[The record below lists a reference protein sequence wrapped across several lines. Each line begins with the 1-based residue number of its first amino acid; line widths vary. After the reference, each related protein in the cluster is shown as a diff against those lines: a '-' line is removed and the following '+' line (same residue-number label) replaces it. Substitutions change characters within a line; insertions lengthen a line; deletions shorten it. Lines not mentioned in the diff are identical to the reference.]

1 MMRNAILFSSHLLDD
16 VVLARLNKLRSEV
29 PAGFEVYFFFDEA
42 KLRKKDVLRH
52 ARAPALEHGND
63 SWMKYKKANRYF
75 TTKIPG
81 NEDGMLLG
89 AFHRMPRHD
98 YYWYLEYDVVY
109 SGNWK
114 GFFAEFDENSA
125 DMLSTNISRHDE
137 IPDWPLW
144 KSVEMPDGMDLPK
157 NLWLRSFNPILRL
170 SHRAMEVLTEECR
183 KGWAGHSEAVM
194 PTMLMHRGLSIE
206 DFGGSGEF
214 TPPERE
220 HRHYRSNRL
229 DNSLAPGTF
238 VFRPAMNAPGVEPR
252 KLWHPVKDT
261 THKTWDKPASF
272 WGMLRRKI
280 MTK

>member
-1 MMRNAILFSSHLLDD
+1 MMRNAILFSSHLLDE
-16 VVLARLNKLRSEV
+16 VVLSRINKLRSEV

-52 ARAPALEHGND
+52 AGAPALEHGND
-63 SWMKYKKANRYF
+63 SWMTYKKANRYF

-89 AFHRMPRHD
+89 AFHRMPKYD

-114 GFFAEFDENSA
+114 DFFAEFDENNA
-125 DMLSTNISRHDE
+125 DMLSTNISCHDE

-144 KSVEMPDGMDLPK
+144 KSVDLPPD
-157 NLWLRSFNPILRL
+157 LDLPRSSWLRSFNPILRL
-170 SHRAMEVLTEECR
+170 SHHGMEVLTEECR
-183 KGWAGHSEAVM
+183 KGWKGHSEAVM
-194 PTMLMHRGLSIE
+194 PTALLQRGLSIE

-214 TPPERE
+214 TPPERK

-238 VFRPAMNAPGVEPR
+238 IFRPAMTAPGDER
-252 KLWHPVKDT
+252 RMLWHPVKDAG
-261 THKTWDKPASF
+261 HQTWDRQGF
-272 WGMLRRKI
+272 WEKLLKI
-280 MTK
+280 FS

>member
-1 MMRNAILFSSHLLDD
+1 MRNAILFSSHLLDES
-16 VVLARLNKLRSEV
+16 VLSRFKKLRSEV
-29 PAGFEVYFFFDEA
+29 PEGFEVYFFFDEA
-42 KLRKKDVLRH
+42 KLKRKNVLQQ
-52 ARAPALEHGND
+52 AGDPALEHGNE
-63 SWMKYKKANRYF
+63 SWMKYKKPNRYF

-89 AFHRMPRHD
+89 AFHRMPQYD

-109 SGNWK
+109 SGNWQD
-114 GFFAEFDENSA
+114 FFDSFSENEA

-137 IPDWPLW
+137 IPEWPLW
-144 KSVEMPDGMDLPK
+144 KSVDLPPG
-157 NLWLRSFNPILRL
+157 LELPISSWLRSFNPILRL
-170 SHRAMEVLTEECR
+170 SRRAVEVLTEECK

-194 PTMLMHRGLSIE
+194 PTALLHRGLSVE

-238 VFRPAMNAPGVEPR
+238 VFRPAMNAPGDEPG
-252 KLWHPVKDT
+252 KLWHPVKDAG
-261 THKTWDKPASF
+261 HQTWDKPTSF
-272 WGMLRRKI
+272 WEMVRQKVI
-280 MTK
+280 QK